1 MVHAVRCC
9 AQVEASEDGLVFHP
23 VTSCSV
29 VDAVKGLKGMT
40 TEGPLV
46 LSHRVLTYGVS
57 AR

>member
-1 MVHAVRCC
+1 
-9 AQVEASEDGLVFHP
+9 VEASEDGLVFHP

-40 TEGPLV
+40 AEGPLV